1 MKVDTPTLLKL
12 FESAL
17 AADYTAVRRIGGQF
31 ARQLAESGHAEA
43 AKTLQALLRKR
54 GVPLQASGYVEAIP
68 RDAGSRLPLVEEAP
82 WPTSPLFIGGG
93 AVQAIEQFIEDAANI
108 ALLAENG
115 ISSRLGILL
124 YGPPGTGKS
133 LLAGHIAARLQ
144 RPFYVVRLDSVIS
157 SRLGETSKNIRG
169 MFDFIPTRQAVL
181 FLDEMDAIAK
191 LRDDRHELGELKRV
205 VNTVLQGLD
214 SLTDDVIV
222 IGATNHPHLL
232 DPAIWRR
239 FPYKAELVAP
249 DEEVRTAMW
258 HHFLYRDGE
267 DEGASALL
275 ARLSDRMTGA
285 EIENFAHAARRR
297 AVISGT
303 SPSLPHIL
311 LAIAASAQGT
321 PTLPDN
327 RPLTADDRKELARL
341 LAGPADMA
349 QTEIARTLG
358 VSRQMIHRYLKGSVD
373 D

>member
-1 MKVDTPTLLKL
+1 MEVDKSDLIKL
-12 FESAL
+12 FEAAL
-17 AADYTAVRRIGGQF
+17 AADYTAVRRIGGML
-31 ARQLAESGHAEA
+31 ARKLAEGEDAEA
-43 AKTLQALLRKR
+43 AKTLQGLLRKK
-54 GVPLQASGYVEAIP
+54 GVPLQASGYAEAIP

-82 WPTSPLFIGGG
+82 WPTSPIFLGGN
-93 AVQAIEQFIEDAANI
+93 AVQAIEQFIEDASNI
-108 ALLAENG
+108 ALLSENG

-144 RPFYVVRLDSVIS
+144 RPFYVARLDSVIS

-169 MFDFIPTRQAVL
+169 MFDFIPTKQAVL
-181 FLDEMDAIAK
+181 FLDEMDALAK

-239 FPYKAELVAP
+239 FPYKAELHSP
-249 DEEVRTAMW
+249 DNDVREAMW
-258 HHFLYRDGE
+258 RHFLYQDREDG
-267 DEGASALL
+267 GASALL
-275 ARLSDRMTGA
+275 ARLSPKMTGA

-297 AVISGT
+297 AIISKQDM
-303 SPSLPHIL
+303 SLPHIL
-311 LAIAASAQGT
+311 LAIASSAEGA
-321 PTLPDN
+321 PMLPDN
-327 RPLTADDRKELARL
+327 RPLSAEERKRLANL
-341 LAGPADMA
+341 LSDEADMP

-358 VSRQMIHRYLKGSVD
+358 VSRQMIHRYLRGGED
-373 D
+373 G

>member
-1 MKVDTPTLLKL
+1 MEVDKSILLKL
-12 FESAL
+12 FEASL
-17 AADYTAVRRIGGQF
+17 AADYTAVRRIGGMV
-31 ARQLAESGHAEA
+31 ARQLAEGDDADS
-43 AKTLQALLRKR
+43 AKSLQALLRKR

-68 RDAGSRLPLVEEAP
+68 RDAGSRLPLVEEMP

-124 YGPPGTGKS
+124 YGAPGTGKS
-133 LLAGHIAARLQ
+133 LLAGHIAARLE
-144 RPFYVVRLDSVIS
+144 RPFYVLRLDSVIS

-169 MFDFIPTRQAVL
+169 MFDFIPTKQAVL

-191 LRDDRHELGELKRV
+191 LRDDKHELGELKRV

-239 FPYKAELVAP
+239 FPYKAELHAP
-249 DEEVRTAMW
+249 DLDVRTAMW
-258 HHFLYRDGE
+258 RHFLFQDRD
-267 DEGASALL
+267 DNDASALL
-275 ARLSDRMTGA
+275 AKLSAKMTGA

-297 AVISGT
+297 AVISKIDL
-303 SPSLPHIL
+303 SLPHIL
-311 LAIAASAQGT
+311 LAIASSADGT

-327 RPLTADDRKELARL
+327 RPLSADERKL
-341 LAGPADMA
+341 LAHLLAESADMP
-349 QTEIARTLG
+349 QTEIAKTLG
-358 VSRQMIHRYLKGSVD
+358 VSRQMIHRYLRGTD
-373 D
+373 DG

>member
-1 MKVDTPTLLKL
+1 MEVDKSDLLKL
-12 FESAL
+12 FEAAL
-17 AADYTAVRRIGGQF
+17 AADYTAVRRIGGMLARRF
-31 ARQLAESGHAEA
+31 AEGDDAET
-43 AKTLQALLRKR
+43 AKALQALLRKR

-68 RDAGSRLPLVEEAP
+68 RDAGSRLPLVEEMP
-82 WPTSPLFIGGG
+82 WPTSPLFLGGG
-93 AVQAIEQFIEDAANI
+93 AVQAIEQFVEDAANI

-133 LLAGHIAARLQ
+133 LLAGHIAARLE
-144 RPFYVVRLDSVIS
+144 RPFYVLRLDSVIS

-169 MFDFIPTRQAVL
+169 MFDFIPTKQAVL

-239 FPYKAELVAP
+239 FPYKAELHAP
-249 DEEVRTAMW
+249 DEAVRAAMW
-258 HHFLYRDGE
+258 KHFLYQDRE
-267 DEGASALL
+267 DNGASLLL
-275 ARLSDRMTGA
+275 AKLSSKMTGA

-297 AVISGT
+297 AVIAKIE
-303 SPSLPHIL
+303 PSLPHIL
-311 LAIAASAQGT
+311 LAIASSADGV
-321 PTLPDN
+321 PMLPDN
-327 RPLTADDRKELARL
+327 RPLSADERRQLANL
-341 LAGPADMA
+341 LAEAADLP

-358 VSRQMIHRYLKGSVD
+358 VSRQMIHRYLKGGD
-373 D
+373 DG